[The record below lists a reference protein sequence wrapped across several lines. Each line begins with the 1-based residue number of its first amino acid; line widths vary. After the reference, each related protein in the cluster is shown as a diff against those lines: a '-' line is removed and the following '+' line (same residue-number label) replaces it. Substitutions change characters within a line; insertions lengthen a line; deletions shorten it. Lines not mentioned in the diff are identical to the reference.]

1 MRAASVALCA
11 ALLAG
16 CAGAPLFSQGEPRP
30 QFRDPALSVDTAAQ
44 WLAPGRTTRQEVLER
59 LGPGEAVRFD
69 TGYEVRVWRA
79 KGARDERA
87 TPELV
92 VLFDPGGLVRK
103 VRARPGYPTAA
114 R

>member
-1 MRAASVALCA
+1 MRAASVLVAA
-11 ALLAG
+11 ALAGG
-16 CAGAPLFSQGEPRP
+16 CAGPGPLSSAGTAPR
-30 QFRDPALSVDTAAQ
+30 FRDPRLSVQEAAQ
-44 WLAPGRTTRQEVLER
+44 WLAPGRTTRQEVLDR
-59 LGPGEAVRFD
+59 LGPGEELRFD

-92 VLFDPGGLVRK
+92 VLFDGAGVVRK
-103 VRARPGYPTAA
+103 VRARPAYATPA

>member
-1 MRAASVALCA
+1 MRAASLLLAA

-16 CAGAPLFSQGEPRP
+16 CAGPAMLPSGEQRP
-30 QFRDPALSVDTAAQ
+30 PFRDPALSVPDAAQ

-79 KGARDERA
+79 RARDDR
-87 TPELV
+87 TVPELV
-92 VLFDPGGLVRK
+92 VLFDPAGVVHK
-103 VRARPGYPTAA
+103 VRARPSYGAPP